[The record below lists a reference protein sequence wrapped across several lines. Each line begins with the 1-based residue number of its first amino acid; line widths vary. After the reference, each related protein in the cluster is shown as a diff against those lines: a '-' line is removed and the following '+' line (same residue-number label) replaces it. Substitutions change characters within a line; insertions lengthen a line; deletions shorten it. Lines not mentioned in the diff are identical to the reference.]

1 MDEVV
6 CMGGTR
12 LEPPSSLWMKW
23 FVWGNTPRA
32 TIFSMDE
39 VVCMGGNTPRA
50 TIFSMD
56 EVVCMG
62 GGTRLEPPSSLWMK
76 WFVWGEHA

>member
-23 FVWGNTPRA
+23 FVWG
-32 TIFSMDE
+32 
-39 VVCMGGNTPRA
+39 GNTPRA

-56 EVVCMG
+56 EVVCM

>member
-6 CMGGTR
+6 CMGEHGATIF
-12 LEPPSSLWMKW
+12 SMD
-23 FVWGNTPRA
+23 TP

-39 VVCMGGNTPRA
+39 VVCMG
-50 TIFSMD
+50 
-56 EVVCMG
+56 E
-62 GGTRLEPPSSLWMK
+62 TRLEPPSSLWMK

>member
-23 FVWGNTPRA
+23 FVWGD

-39 VVCMGGNTPRA
+39 VVCM
-50 TIFSMD
+50 
-56 EVVCMG
+56 